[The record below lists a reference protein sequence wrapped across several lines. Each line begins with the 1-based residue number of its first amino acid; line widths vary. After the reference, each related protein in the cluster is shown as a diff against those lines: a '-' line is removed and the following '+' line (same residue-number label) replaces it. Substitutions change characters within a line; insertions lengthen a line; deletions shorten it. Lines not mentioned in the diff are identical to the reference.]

1 MLDNNTTSDASQSAT
16 ATATGEAEAQPAT
29 IESPA
34 AEPENTQ
41 SESISAASGE
51 EQAPAPLQTEASDQP
66 AAEERNATA
75 SETDASAEAA
85 APAEDFGSI
94 LSDFTEKTSSISPGD
109 IVRGKVVGIT
119 ELGVM
124 VDVGHKCEGFVPIA
138 EFGNDVSKVGFA
150 RGDEIDVYIKSLEN
164 QEGYIELSRT
174 DAVKLRAWSFLEKA
188 FQDGVVVKGRVIDRI
203 KGGLQVD
210 VEGINAFLPG
220 SLVDVRPVRNL
231 EVFKGKELDVQI
243 VKFNRRRGNV
253 VVSRRG
259 LLEEALKGKKEA
271 TLQSIDE
278 GMIVEGQV
286 KTITDYGVFIDLGG
300 LDGLLHITDMTWGKL
315 QNPAELFKVGEWVQ
329 VKVLKIDRA
338 KERVS
343 LGYKQLQPDPW
354 STVPERFPVGLRLP
368 GEISNVT
375 DYGAFVKLDEGVEG
389 LVHVSEMTW
398 SKRAKHPSKIVSVG
412 QKVEVVVIEMDLAK
426 RRIRLGLKQV
436 EPNPWESLP
445 NRYYV
450 GQKITGKVRNL
461 TDFGAF
467 VEVEDGI
474 DGLVHVSDISWVK
487 RIKHPSEALKKG
499 QEVSALITS
508 IDVENRRLSLSI
520 KNAEPNAW
528 EKFFEAH
535 RVGDLLK
542 GKIAR
547 YAPFGVFV
555 ELEEGIEG
563 LCHVSELSDQRVEKP
578 ETAVQIGQEM
588 EFRILKL
595 DPSQKKI
602 GLSARAATGKEREA
616 EVKDV
621 RSYLN
626 SGDSSMARLGD
637 LASFNAL
644 STGSLDKKEE

>member
-1 MLDNNTTSDASQSAT
+1 MLDNNTTSDASHSAAAAT
-16 ATATGEAEAQPAT
+16 ATSEDEAQPTITETPVAT
-29 IESPA
+29 PETVPA
-34 AEPENTQ
+34 EV
-41 SESISAASGE
+41 SAAPSVE
-51 EQAPAPLQTEASDQP
+51 ATAPASSQPAASDQP
-66 AAEERNATA
+66 AVKHEATSS
-75 SETDASAEAA
+75 SEAEAPA
-85 APAEDFGSI
+85 EVSPPAEDFGSI
-94 LSDFTEKTSSISPGD
+94 LSNFTEKSSSISPGD
-109 IVRGKVVGIT
+109 IVRGKVVGVT
-119 ELGVM
+119 EQGVM

-138 EFGNDVSKVGFA
+138 EFGNDVSKVNFA
-150 RGDEIDVYIKSLEN
+150 RGDEIDVYVKSLEN

-174 DAVKLRAWSFLEKA
+174 DAVKLKAWSFLEKA

-203 KGGLQVD
+203 KGGLQVE
-210 VEGINAFLPG
+210 VEGIDAFLPG

-231 EVFKGKELDVQI
+231 EAFRGKEIDVQI

-271 TLQSIDE
+271 TLQSIEE

-286 KTITDYGVFIDLGG
+286 KTITDYGIFIDLGG

-329 VKVLKIDRA
+329 VKALKIDRQ

-343 LGYKQLQPDPW
+343 LGYKQLLPDPW
-354 STVPERFPVGLRLP
+354 STVPERFPIGAHIA
-368 GEISNVT
+368 GEVSNVT
-375 DYGAFVKLDEGVEG
+375 DYGAFIKLDEGVEG

-398 SKRAKHPSKIVSVG
+398 SKRAKHPSKLVSVG
-412 QKVEVVVIEMDLAK
+412 QKVEVAVLEMDLAK
-426 RRIRLGLKQV
+426 RRIRLGLKQI

-499 QEVSALITS
+499 QEVSAVITS
-508 IDVENRRLSLSI
+508 IDVDNRRLSLSI

-528 EKFFEAH
+528 EKFFETH
-535 RVGDLLK
+535 RVGDLIK

-578 ETAVQIGQEM
+578 EAAVQIGQEV

-602 GLSARAATGKEREA
+602 GLSARATTGKVREA
-616 EVKDV
+616 DVKDV

-637 LASFNAL
+637 LASFNIL
-644 STGSLDKKEE
+644 STGTRDKEE